1 MSTIAG
7 DGTVAEDDNR
17 AAAALPTLA
26 GGADAALVTGR
37 LVAAGR
43 TILFP
48 IGFAAVLCLIW
59 ELVCDLYGVRPA
71 ILPAPSRIVHTMFA
85 QWDILFENAIPTT
98 LETLGGFALS
108 VVFGTLL
115 AVALV
120 YSRLI
125 REVLYPNI
133 VLFQLIPKIA
143 VAPLFILWLGIDW
156 PSRLAIA
163 LFIAFFPIVISTA
176 TGLMSADPS
185 LLRLCRSLGASE
197 WQTFARVRLPS
208 ALPFVFNGMKI
219 SMTLAII
226 GVIVGEFITSQQ
238 GLGYIILFAGS
249 KLETALVMAA
259 LLMLCV
265 VGLVLYGLVSAVEW
279 AVMRRYG
286 A

>member
-1 MSTIAG
+1 MS
-7 DGTVAEDDNR
+7 DDNVP
-17 AAAALPTLA
+17 AAPALPALA
-26 GGADAALVTGR
+26 GPREENLASGR
-37 LVAAGR
+37 ILAAGR
-43 TILFP
+43 TILLP
-48 IGFAAVLCLIW
+48 IGFAAAICIVW
-59 ELVCDLYGVRPA
+59 EIFCDVYGVRPA
-71 ILPAPSRIVHTMFA
+71 ILPAPSRIVKTMFM

-108 VVFGTLL
+108 VVLGTLL
-115 AVALV
+115 AVMLV
-120 YSRLI
+120 YSRLA

-176 TGLMSADPS
+176 TGLLSADPT

-197 WQTFARVRLPS
+197 LQTFTRVRLPS

-265 VGLVLYGLVSAVEW
+265 VGLVLYGAVAAAEW
-279 AVMRRYG
+279 LVMRRYG

>member
-1 MSTIAG
+1 MADETVRTPGALPGIAG
-7 DGTVAEDDNR
+7 AGEAGLITAR
-17 AAAALPTLA
+17 IAATS
-26 GGADAALVTGR
+26 
-37 LVAAGR
+37 R
-43 TILFP
+43 TILLP
-48 IGFAAVLCLIW
+48 IGLALAFALVW
-59 ELVCDLYGVRPA
+59 ELACNFYAVRPA
-71 ILPAPSRIVHTMFA
+71 ILPAPSRIVRTMFA

-108 VVFGTLL
+108 VVLGSLL
-115 AVALV
+115 AMALV
-120 YSRLI
+120 YSRVVRDL
-125 REVLYPNI
+125 LYPNI

-176 TGLMSADPS
+176 TGLLAADPS

-197 WQTFARVRLPS
+197 WQTFTRVRLPS

-259 LLMLCV
+259 LLMLCI
-265 VGLVLYGLVSAVEW
+265 VGLVLYGIVSGIEW
-279 AVMRRYG
+279 LVMRRYG